1 MAGKNVETKKSLPN
15 DSVENARV
23 QMLDINEIRPFRN
36 HPFHLYEDER
46 LNDMVGSI
54 RERGILVPVIV
65 RKMHFGYEMLAGHN
79 RQNAGKIAGL
89 TEIPAIVKE
98 NLSDAEAYVYVIETN
113 LMQRSFG
120 DMTYTEKAAVLQSR
134 YDKVI
139 SQGKRNDIQR
149 EIQMLKGVVLTSG
162 QSDQKLW
169 SREGLASEYGL
180 SSSSVARLLRVNNLI
195 PELKIMLDKGEIQ
208 LMAAVQLSFLPE
220 KGQQLA
226 LKASQDS
233 GVSLNRKIAEKL
245 RKTPM
250 IEKNIYEA
258 VAGPQPVVD
267 PVLRVIEPTMVYK
280 PVKLP
285 GSMREKYF
293 ANMEQREIE
302 EVLDKLLTAWLKRKK
317 RQEEKVCQ

>member
-1 MAGKNVETKKSLPN
+1 M
-15 DSVENARV
+15 
-23 QMLDINEIRPFRN
+23 
-36 HPFHLYEDER
+36 
-46 LNDMVGSI
+46 
-54 RERGILVPVIV
+54 IV

-79 RQNAGKIAGL
+79 RQNAGKLAGL

-120 DMTYTEKAAVLQSR
+120 DMAVTEKAAVLEAR
-134 YDKVI
+134 YDKVM
-139 SQGKRNDIQR
+139 SQGKKN
-149 EIQMLKGVVLTSG
+149 EIIKELELLHGRKLTCG
-162 QSDQKLW
+162 QSDHRYK
-169 SREGLASEYGL
+169 SRDGLGREYGL
-180 SSSSVARLLRVNNLI
+180 SGSSVARLLRVQHLI
-195 PELKIMLDKGEIQ
+195 PELKEMLDKGEIQ

-226 LKASQDS
+226 LKASKDS
-233 GVSLNRKIAEKL
+233 GIAINRRIAEKL

-267 PVLRVIEPTMVYK
+267 PVIGVVAPPPVYK

-293 ANMEQREIE
+293 ADMEQKEIE
-302 EVLDKLLTAWLKRKK
+302 EVLDKLLAAWLKRKK
-317 RQEEKVCQ
+317 RQER